1 MNTNKILSKI
11 LTIASLLIIILAFA
25 QIFATPMVYQWL
37 TGNLNEEIVAK
48 IFPLTIFNHVLVGI
62 LLIPFSISTIFLAIG
77 IRSGQKRAKVIAY
90 TNSIVII
97 FLPFAVYV
105 VMGSYFF
112 DSTVSIIIT
121 SFIVLVGVSMFLSLL
136 WFRD

>member
-11 LTIASLLIIILAFA
+11 LTIASLLIIILGFA
-25 QIFATPMVYQWL
+25 QIFAAPMVFQWL
-37 TGNLNEEIVAK
+37 TGNLNEEIAAK
-48 IFPLTIFNHVLVGI
+48 ISQLTLFNHLLVGI
-62 LLIPFSISTIFLAIG
+62 LLIPFGISTLFSAAG
-77 IRSGQKRAKVIAY
+77 IRSNQKWAKAIAY

-97 FLPFAVYV
+97 FLPFAAYI

-121 SFIVLVGVSMFLSLL
+121 SFIVLVGVSIFLSLI

>member
-11 LTIASLLIIILAFA
+11 LTIASLLVIILAFA

-37 TGNLNEEIVAK
+37 TGNLNEDVAAK
-48 IFPLTIFNHVLVGI
+48 ISPLTILNHVLVGI
-62 LLIPFSISTIFLAIG
+62 LLIPFGISTIFSAIG
-77 IRSGQKRAKVIAY
+77 IRSCQKWAKAIAY

-97 FLPFAVYV
+97 FLPLGVYI

-121 SFIVLVGVSMFLSLL
+121 SFIVLLGVSMFLLLL
-136 WFRD
+136 WLRD